1 MNTRLVFPAVAP
13 SLVAI
18 AFALVSTRCDKDP
31 PTRCGMASGPAL
43 ARYYLV
49 SGPSDMMAGSGACAN
64 LLMNGSSLPGSGTAL
79 PINGEA
85 LATEEYLPDQASAS
99 ITNSTPR
106 SMAIEPLWVINR
118 IQDAQLNE
126 GDAGDIPEAGPEGG
140 PPPPGLPSSFST
152 YPYTAEGGA
161 NPQPALPPADSKNPD
176 RPYAW
181 GFFNSLYPDSNGVC
195 TATLN
200 PSIIDLPDI
209 PEHTVNVYSSPDQSS
224 QLPNDPMGTM
234 WNGLDVSGTALGMT
248 QPDQPATHVEY
259 TWTNVRVLQTGA
271 SVGQQ
276 MWADLTITRDGCT
289 ASYHVAL
296 LSPQTTCAA
305 LDSQGNPTGPDL
317 SQCSATAM
325 PNVPSP
331 TTGQLYGSGLPVGVP
346 FDCIDINAAQAAA
359 DAGDGGGGGNSP
371 DYECVLTTSTAP

>member
-1 MNTRLVFPAVAP
+1 MNTRLILPAVAP

-18 AFALVSTRCDKDP
+18 AFALASTRCDKDP
-31 PTRCGMASGPAL
+31 PTRCGMASGPAQ
-43 ARYYLV
+43 ARYYVV
-49 SGPSDMMAGSGACAN
+49 SGPTDKTPGSGACAN
-64 LLMNGSSLPGSGTAL
+64 LFMNGSMLPGSGTPL

-85 LATEEYLPDQASAS
+85 LATEEYLPDQSSAS

-118 IQDAQLNE
+118 IQDALLNE
-126 GDAGDIPEAGPEGG
+126 GDGGDIPDAGPEGG
-140 PPPPGLPSSFST
+140 PPVPGLPTSFST

-161 NPQPALPPADSKNPD
+161 NPQPALPPADPKNSD

-181 GFFNSLYPDSNGVC
+181 GFFDSLYPDPNGVC

-200 PSIIDLPDI
+200 PAVIDLPDI
-209 PEHTVNVYSSPDQSS
+209 PAHTINEYSSPYQSS
-224 QLPNDPMGTM
+224 QSPDPMGTL
-234 WNGLDVSGTALGMT
+234 WNGIDVSNTALGTM
-248 QPDQPATHVEY
+248 QGDQPTTHIEY

-305 LDSQGNPTGPDL
+305 TDDAGNTTGPDL
-317 SQCSATAM
+317 SQCSPTAM
-325 PNVPSP
+325 PNVPMP
-331 TTGQLYGSGLPVGVP
+331 TQGQLYGSGLPVGVD
-346 FDCIDINAAQAAA
+346 FGCLNMNAPA
-359 DAGDGGGGGNSP
+359 DGGPGDLGSS
-371 DYECVLTTSTAP
+371 DFECVLTATGP

>member
-1 MNTRLVFPAVAP
+1 MNTRLILPAVAP

-43 ARYYLV
+43 ARYYVV
-49 SGPSDMMAGSGACAN
+49 SGPSDVTAGSGACAN
-64 LLMNGSSLPGSGTAL
+64 LLMNGGGSLPGSGTAL

-85 LATEEYLPDQASAS
+85 VATEEYLPDQSNS
-99 ITNSTPR
+99 MITNSTPR

-118 IQDAQLNE
+118 IQDAELNE
-126 GDAGDIPEAGPEGG
+126 GDGGDIPDAGPEGG
-140 PPPPGLPSSFST
+140 PPLPGLPSTFST

-161 NPQPALPPADSKNPD
+161 NPQPALPPADPKNSD

-181 GFFNSLYPDSNGVC
+181 GFFDSLYPDPNGVC

-200 PSIIDLPDI
+200 PSVIDLPDI
-209 PEHTVNVYSSPDQSS
+209 PAHTVNVYSSPEETS
-224 QLPNDPMGTM
+224 QLPNDPKGTM
-234 WNGLDVSGTALGMT
+234 WNGIDVSNTALGMQ

-259 TWTNVRVLQTGA
+259 TWTNVKVLQTGA

-276 MWADLTITRDGCT
+276 MWADLKITRDGCT
-289 ASYHVAL
+289 ASYRVAL

-305 LDSQGNPTGPDL
+305 TDDAGNATGPDL
-317 SQCSATAM
+317 SQCSPTAM
-325 PNVPSP
+325 PNVPNP
-331 TTGQLYGSGLPVGVP
+331 TTGQLYGSGLPVGVN
-346 FDCIDINAAQAAA
+346 FACMDINWVP
-359 DAGDGGGGGNSP
+359 DAGPENLGSSDF
-371 DYECVLTTSTAP
+371 ECVLTSMGP